1 MIKSVLMKQLLC
13 IEQYVLGGWSMLL

>member
-13 IEQYVLGGWSMLL
+13 IKQYVLGGWSMLL